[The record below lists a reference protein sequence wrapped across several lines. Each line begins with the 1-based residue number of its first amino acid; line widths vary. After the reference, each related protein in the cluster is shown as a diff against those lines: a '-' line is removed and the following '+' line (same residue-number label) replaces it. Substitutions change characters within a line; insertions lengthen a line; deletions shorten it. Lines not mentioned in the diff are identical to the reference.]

1 MEEFSERFDG
11 QVINSLMDCLA
22 GYKQVALGTE
32 SRDIIAIETEQRLMC
47 FTVLQQG
54 GTNNVAMSL
63 QKKKLLGWGSWG
75 LHKDGDG
82 PYGST
87 SRLKIRRLVLFL
99 RPEPNTY
106 PGFGDRRRGGER
118 VS

>member
-63 QKKKLLGWGSWG
+63 QKKGYSVGG
-75 LHKDGDG
+75 AGDYTRMAMDLMG
-82 PYGST
+82 APAA
-87 SRLKIRRLVLFL
+87 
-99 RPEPNTY
+99 
-106 PGFGDRRRGGER
+106 
-118 VS
+118 